1 MKRSICDILTE
12 HNSVLRRREL
22 ISTLFNSVAKC
33 TVVVGGSYMLKYWSE
48 IYSNREV
55 HDYDFVVY
63 ADGSDYDKILVF
75 MKTLAAISEGFLG
88 YGDYLSIY
96 LHSLN
101 GKKVNVILK
110 KGTMPSCSIYEGL
123 QEILKV
129 KQEWVSKA
137 IKEGRTPRKK
147 DLDDIAR
154 YIIHQLAHMTFHSN

>member
-12 HNSVLRRREL
+12 HDSVLKRREL

-55 HDYDFVVY
+55 HDYDFIVY

-75 MKTLAAISEGFLG
+75 MKTLAAMSGSSLG

-96 LHSLN
+96 LHNLN
-101 GKKVNVILK
+101 GKKVNVVLK
-110 KGTMPSCSIYEGL
+110 KGIMPSCCIYEGL

-129 KQEWVSKA
+129 KQEWVDKA

-154 YIIHQLAHMTFHSN
+154 YNIHQLTYGLPF